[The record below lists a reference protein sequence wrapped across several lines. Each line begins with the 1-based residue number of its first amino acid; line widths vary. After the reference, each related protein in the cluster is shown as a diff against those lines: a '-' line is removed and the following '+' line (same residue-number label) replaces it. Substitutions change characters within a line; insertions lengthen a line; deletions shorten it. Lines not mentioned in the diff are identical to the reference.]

1 MVLAIDFRLANHK
14 ILGVPTGMSDETKIK
29 ENSKVVET
37 FKDSLNEDQK
47 LVLDLLNIEENEYW
61 RSPSQSK

>member
-1 MVLAIDFRLANHK
+1 M
-14 ILGVPTGMSDETKIK
+14 

-47 LVLDLLNIEENEYW
+47 LILSLLNIGEVKS
-61 RSPSQSK
+61 RKLALQSN

>member
-1 MVLAIDFRLANHK
+1 M
-14 ILGVPTGMSDETKIK
+14 

-47 LVLDLLNIEENEYW
+47 LILSLLNIGEDKYW
-61 RSPSQSK
+61 KSASQSK